1 MKHTKNMIGLVLGLF
16 LLSAA
21 LRSVAWAQLDPEKV
35 LVGTWEGVVDGVR
48 DNGRT
53 IIIRSVK
60 PTDNGWEAQ
69 GFYATSASK
78 GKGQGMTFEV
88 SRQGEDII
96 VQFVTSQKNPGK
108 LKLLDERHMEGTMNF
123 VVTGR
128 TTNRALKL
136 EKVDKA
142 EPK

>member
-1 MKHTKNMIGLVLGLF
+1 MIIRFRGFACIILIALF
-16 LLSAA
+16 FCTG
-21 LRSVAWAQLDPEKV
+21 WMELDPEKA
-35 LVGTWEGVVDGVR
+35 LVGTWEGAVDGIR
-48 DNGRT
+48 DNGRA

-60 PTDNGWEAQ
+60 PSENGWEAE

-78 GKGQGMTFEV
+78 GRGERMTFEV
-88 SRQGEDII
+88 SRQSEEVI
-96 VQFVTSQKNPGK
+96 VQFVTSQKNPGR
-108 LKLLDERHMEGTMNF
+108 LKLLDDRHMEGTMNF

-142 EPK
+142 ESK